1 MSTQSVTQGTPRSTS
16 PTGRERR
23 RSMRQEREVVAFVST
38 ADGTTRVAVTDVN
51 LSRHG
56 VGFTSFHAFAEGLFC
71 LIEIGFG
78 DQRLISE
85 IQIVSCRA
93 GARGVA
99 NRIGAEFC

>member
-1 MSTQSVTQGTPRSTS
+1 MKTPTVTPGTPRSAS

-23 RSMRQEREVVAFVST
+23 RSQREQREVLAFVST
-38 ADGTTRVAVTDVN
+38 SDGGTRVAVTDLN

-56 VGFTSFHAFAEGLFC
+56 VGFTSFQSFPEGIFC

-85 IQIVSCRA
+85 IQIVACKET
-93 GARGVA
+93 RGGQHKV
-99 NRIGAEFC
+99 GAEFC

>member
-1 MSTQSVTQGTPRSTS
+1 MSTQSVTPGTPKTAS

-23 RSMRQEREVVAFVST
+23 RSLRHDREVVAFVST

-56 VGFTSFHAFAEGLFC
+56 VGFTSFHPFTEGVFC

-85 IQIVSCRA
+85 IQIVACRPGRD
-93 GARGVA
+93 GAHRV
-99 NRIGAEFC
+99 GAEFC